1 MTHRADEPGIAGMLD
16 VRPKQRDVARLVT
29 AVVAVGCAMVFVRL
43 LGTHTTGGEIDGV
56 IVAAAGVAA
65 AVLSLAFLA
74 AHRRRT
80 VAGASRRRTGGPWSA
95 APAVAPAHR
104 RRDRRLPGSLA
115 RSGARHPF
123 SDPRPRP
130 PLAPLVLSG
139 LGIAGAAALV
149 AGSRAAHGARRG

>member
-1 MTHRADEPGIAGMLD
+1 
-16 VRPKQRDVARLVT
+16 
-29 AVVAVGCAMVFVRL
+29 MVFVRL

-80 VAGASRRRTGGPWSA
+80 VAGASRRRTVARGALLLLWLLLIGGGIGGYLDHSRVP
-95 APAVAPAHR
+95 AP
-104 RRDRRLPGSLA
+104 G
-115 RSGARHPF
+115 HPF